1 MNNKT
6 TTKII
11 LVSSMIICSG
21 CTTIRVEQRESWI
34 NSTTVTNRRPAVV
47 EILSNGQIRGTG
59 AFISSNGLVLTA
71 SHLFKHDRIK
81 VEVVTSNGV
90 HYKAK
95 LLRRHRGADIAL
107 VQIINSTRE
116 FPYFTLAG
124 SMPALGEHVAC
135 FGAALWNPVMLLT
148 GQMANSDD
156 NYCEFPNSNGY
167 VNCSFITASIPGLVS
182 GGPWINSDGEIFGV
196 QSGHLLDNGV
206 DAGIS
211 MVAHLKSIKQLLYA
225 RKSIRTA
232 GIQAWVWPLWTT
244 DQTIIDSYPRGTNG
258 LLVSRLHSNS
268 TLATSGIRPH
278 ELIISCE
285 GREMVRRVDFLRI
298 IKSKRPGET
307 VRVKVMSKRGT
318 VRSVRFR
325 LADTETGHL

>member
-1 MNNKT
+1 MKT
-6 TTKII
+6 RAVRVGTII
-11 LVSSMIICSG
+11 LLMSFYSG
-21 CTTIRVEQRESWI
+21 CTTIQVEQRESWI
-34 NSTTVTNRRPAVV
+34 NSTTVSKSRPAVV

-71 SHLFKHDRIK
+71 SHLFVNDSVK
-81 VEVVTSNGV
+81 VEVVTRNGK
-90 HYKAK
+90 HHKAK

-107 VQIINSTRE
+107 VQVINPGQG
-116 FPYFTLAG
+116 FPYFPIA
-124 SMPALGEHVAC
+124 SEMPALGEHVAC

-148 GQMANSDD
+148 GQLANKDD
-156 NYCEFPNSNGY
+156 NYCEFTNSNGY
-167 VNCSFITASIPGLVS
+167 VNCAFITASIPGLVS

-211 MVAHLKSIKQLLYA
+211 MVAHLKSVKQLLFA
-225 RKSIRTA
+225 RRSIRTA

-258 LLVSRLHSNS
+258 LLVSRLHTNS

-285 GREMVRRVDFLRI
+285 GRPMVRRVDFLRI
-298 IKSKRPGET
+298 IKAKRPGET
-307 VRVKVMSKRGT
+307 IRVKVMSKRGT